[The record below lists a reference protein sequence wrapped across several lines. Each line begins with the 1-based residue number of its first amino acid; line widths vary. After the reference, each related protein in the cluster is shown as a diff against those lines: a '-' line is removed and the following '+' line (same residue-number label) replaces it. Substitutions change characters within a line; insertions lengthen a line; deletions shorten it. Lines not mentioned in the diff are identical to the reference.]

1 MKMIGLFGEARSHD
15 RADLL
20 PLRIIASMANQARV
34 SCETPDRFA
43 TLVMA
48 SVASACPEA
57 FSDQVDHCHRAAGE
71 RMRGGAFSIRAALL
85 VGHDAAASRPPHAFP
100 RPEIVAVPM
109 IQPDRKAR

>member
-20 PLRIIASMANQARV
+20 PLRVIASMANQARA
-34 SCETPDRFA
+34 SCETLDRFT

-57 FSDQVDHCHRAAGE
+57 FSD
-71 RMRGGAFSIRAALL
+71 
-85 VGHDAAASRPPHAFP
+85 
-100 RPEIVAVPM
+100 
-109 IQPDRKAR
+109 

>member
-1 MKMIGLFGEARSHD
+1 MKMIGLFEEARSHD

-20 PLRIIASMANQARV
+20 PLRVIASMANQASA
-34 SCETPDRFA
+34 SCGTPDRFA

-48 SVASACPEA
+48 SVASACPKR
-57 FSDQVDHCHRAAGE
+57 FPIMLNHCHRAAGGAHA
-71 RMRGGAFSIRAALL
+71 RRGAFDPGQRCSSVTMPRHRALL
-85 VGHDAAASRPPHAFP
+85 

>member
-20 PLRIIASMANQARV
+20 PLRVIASMANQASA
-34 SCETPDRFA
+34 SCGTPDRFA

-48 SVASACPEA
+48 SVASACPKR
-57 FSDQVDHCHRAAGE
+57 FPIRLNHCHRAAGE

-85 VGHDAAASRPPHAFP
+85 VGHDAAASRPPRALP
-100 RPEIVAVPM
+100 RPEIAAVPM